1 MKNTT
6 VELWKN
12 AHSIKS
18 WHDNPYPTANA
29 LAYYR
34 YHLSPIM
41 RKGNGK
47 LKILDVGCGTGANTI
62 FFSEN
67 GCNTYGCDI
76 SKKALL
82 EAGNRAKQINSSV
95 YFAECSFDNLDYND
109 SEFDAVFCD
118 GVLYYGSERAFN
130 DGIHE
135 IYRVLRKNGILRV
148 YTKSSNDVWA
158 NSKNRISDD
167 TYLVEKGYEKGMTV
181 YCPPLDKINN
191 SFGMFDNVKIGME
204 EFNYVGLEN
213 LKSFWV
219 ITAKK

>member
-1 MKNTT
+1 VKILPR
-6 VELWKN
+6 VYYIFKHAIN
-12 AHSIKS
+12 AI
-18 WHDNPYPTANA
+18 WAIP
-29 LAYYR
+29 LVI
-34 YHLSPIM
+34 IM
-41 RKGNGK
+41 RIIYPF
-47 LKILDVGCGTGANTI
+47 ILIRVGTFNTQRVGHFVLDAAHHFI
-62 FFSEN
+62 KQHNCEA
-67 GCNTYGCDI
+67 YGCDI
-76 SKKALL
+76 SKEALL
-82 EAGNRAKQINSSV
+82 EAGIRAKKLNSSV
-95 YFAECSFDNLDYND
+95 NFTECSFDNLDYND
-109 SEFDAVFCD
+109 SEFDAVFCE

-135 IYRVLRKNGILRV
+135 MYRVLRKNGILRV

-191 SFGMFDNVKIGME
+191 SFGMFDNVKIGIE

-219 ITAKK
+219 ITAIK